1 MAAGTTGYTQ
11 DFISKKEESMT
22 NSLLYDLVSQVY
34 MYAQTNEEAPKDQ
47 IFEAEK
53 KVIEELAQKGNCV
66 IVGRCSDYIL
76 RNRTDCLKIY
86 FSAPIEGRVKRVMK
100 RLNLSEKE
108 AKQRIQREDK
118 RRADNYRYYTGRIW
132 GVAANFDITL
142 NTELGME
149 YIENCVCEALNR

>member
-1 MAAGTTGYTQ
+1 M
-11 DFISKKEESMT
+11 
-22 NSLLYDLVSQVY
+22 
-34 MYAQTNEEAPKDQ
+34 
-47 IFEAEK
+47 
-53 KVIEELAQKGNCV
+53 
-66 IVGRCSDYIL
+66 
-76 RNRTDCLKIY
+76 
-86 FSAPIEGRVKRVMK
+86 MK

>member
-1 MAAGTTGYTQ
+1 
-11 DFISKKEESMT
+11 
-22 NSLLYDLVSQVY
+22 
-34 MYAQTNEEAPKDQ
+34 
-47 IFEAEK
+47 
-53 KVIEELAQKGNCV
+53 
-66 IVGRCSDYIL
+66 
-76 RNRTDCLKIY
+76 
-86 FSAPIEGRVKRVMK
+86 MK

-149 YIENCVCEALNR
+149 YIENLSVKH